1 MGRLMDEG
9 LLHIPN
15 KEARAVWSWPEADK
29 LSSQWLLVLPGYANT
44 LTSAEF
50 AECAAALLRIPSPA
64 CASLLG
70 VQVGRRAVDLYCD
83 AVMAEAV
90 SGDGWRKRHDQVKM
104 RLLGLLRWAGIEVD
118 CEVFNLFSGLIP
130 QRGLA
135 RIEKGRKRRGLVP
148 DFRVRLPAAGGRPDD
163 DKIVLAELKWLGQTV
178 PESGSCEKPGKMPTG
193 SSLWTGSR
201 C

>member
-1 MGRLMDEG
+1 MQQ
-9 LLHIPN
+9 P
-15 KEARAVWSWPEADK
+15 
-29 LSSQWLLVLPGYANT
+29 
-44 LTSAEF
+44 F
-50 AECAAALLRIPSPA
+50 LRIPSPA

-70 VQVGRRAVDLYCD
+70 VQVGRRAVDLYGD

-104 RLLGLLRWAGIEVD
+104 RLLGLLRWAGIEV
-118 CEVFNLFSGLIP
+118 
-130 QRGLA
+130 A

-163 DKIVLAELKWLGQTV
+163 DKIVLAELKWPGQTV

-201 C
+201 CCCCTKATGMGRG

>member
-1 MGRLMDEG
+1 
-9 LLHIPN
+9 
-15 KEARAVWSWPEADK
+15 
-29 LSSQWLLVLPGYANT
+29 
-44 LTSAEF
+44 
-50 AECAAALLRIPSPA
+50 
-64 CASLLG
+64 
-70 VQVGRRAVDLYCD
+70 
-83 AVMAEAV
+83 MAEAV
-90 SGDGWRKRHDQVKM
+90 SGYGWRRRHDQVKM

-163 DKIVLAELKWLGQTV
+163 DKIVLAELKWPGQTV